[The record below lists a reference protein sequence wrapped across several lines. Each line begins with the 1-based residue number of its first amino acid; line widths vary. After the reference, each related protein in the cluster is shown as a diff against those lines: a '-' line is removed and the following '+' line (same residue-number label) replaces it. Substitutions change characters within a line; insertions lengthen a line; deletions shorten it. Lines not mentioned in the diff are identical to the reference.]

1 MKKQRAFSLIELLV
15 VMAII
20 AIIAGIT
27 IPAFTHL
34 GKAQSLTSAGASL
47 LDQLA
52 LARQTAVSQNRVVE
66 VRFYQRLEDPT
77 QPANATG
84 NPARFRSFRTMVYD
98 EQVNNA
104 FAQTTMQNFPTRV
117 VLCEDK
123 TFSTLICSYPTHVP
137 SRDVKKQ
144 IETLPSNEKDVP
156 YQYIRFKPTGGT
168 DLSITGTPAPVD
180 KWFLTLKSDNDVA
193 TSTRPANN
201 YYTIMLD
208 PVSGRARTYRP

>member
-123 TFSTLICSYPTHVP
+123 TFSTLIFPYTNSVP
-137 SRDVKKQ
+137 PRPFRK
-144 IETLPSNEKDVP
+144 ETLSSAEKDLS
-156 YQYIRFKPTGGT
+156 YQFIRFKPTGGT

>member
-1 MKKQRAFSLIELLV
+1 MKKQHAFSLIELLV

-123 TFSTLICSYPTHVP
+123 TFSTLIFPYTNSVP
-137 SRDVKKQ
+137 PRPFLK
-144 IETLPSNEKDVP
+144 ETLSSAEKDLS
-156 YQYIRFKPTGGT
+156 YQFIRFKPTGGT